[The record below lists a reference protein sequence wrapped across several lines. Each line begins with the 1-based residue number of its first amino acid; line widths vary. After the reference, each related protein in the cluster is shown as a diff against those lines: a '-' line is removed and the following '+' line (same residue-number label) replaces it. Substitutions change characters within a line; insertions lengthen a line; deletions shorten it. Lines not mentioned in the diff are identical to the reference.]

1 MSNDL
6 TTASKGALEEY
17 GKPMHHYGTTNC
29 MEVSKQ
35 TFAEIEEIV
44 KASMSYYKN
53 HVILQGVWP
62 DRRIIFR
69 SMSIQASQ
77 QFDSVAFMQMKNEFR
92 GVFADVATLR
102 EENARLLA
110 ENDALRRERGLLP

>member
-1 MSNDL
+1 MKDDQLPAVQNMPAKAE
-6 TTASKGALEEY
+6 TKNVPAREEMPY
-17 GKPMHHYGTTNC
+17 YGTSSC

-44 KASMSYYKN
+44 AASHSYYKN
-53 HVILQGVWP
+53 NVILQGVWP

-77 QFDSVAFMQMKNEFR
+77 QFDSKPMRQMKYEYMELFR
-92 GVFADVATLR
+92 EVETLR
-102 EENARLLA
+102 KRVA
-110 ENDALRRERGLLP
+110 ELEGLL